1 METLGQRKNKWS
13 LLYSKLKQD
22 EILYSEKIILGD
34 VITLQVNKQKLTS
47 RKEHTVLYFKD
58 LQNKN
63 KKKGRNLQKFYKK
76 KTYITHLM
84 LGGIQFS
91 KML

>member
-34 VITLQVNKQKLTS
+34 FITLQVNKQKLTS

-58 LQNKN
+58 LQNN
-63 KKKGRNLQKFYKK
+63 KQKAEIYRNLKTKK

>member
-1 METLGQRKNKWS
+1 
-13 LLYSKLKQD
+13 
-22 EILYSEKIILGD
+22 
-34 VITLQVNKQKLTS
+34 LTS

-63 KKKGRNLQKFYKK
+63 KKKAEIYRNFIKK

>member
-34 VITLQVNKQKLTS
+34 FITLQVNKQKLTS

-58 LQNKN
+58 LQN
-63 KKKGRNLQKFYKK
+63 
-76 KTYITHLM
+76 
-84 LGGIQFS
+84 
-91 KML
+91 